1 MGVSVEEFLGMLDRL
16 PEVEQTPGGDWI
28 SLKVRGSGFGYLW
41 ERTETVGLKATIEEQ
56 IALVAERPEVF
67 EVQFTA
73 GRFGWVV
80 VHLAGIDADELFEL
94 VTEAWCLTAPKQL
107 IAAHGVGPDEGEA
120 GPYAREAERSAERA
134 GR

>member
-1 MGVSVEEFLGMLDRL
+1 MGVTVDEFLKMLDRL
-16 PEVEQTPGGDWI
+16 PEVKQSPGGDWI
-28 SLKVRGSGFGYLW
+28 SLKVRGKGFGYLW
-41 ERTETVGLKATIEEQ
+41 ERTETVGLKSTIQEQ

-80 VHLAGIDADELFEL
+80 VHLDKIEADELFEL

-107 IAAHGVGPDEGEA
+107 VEAHEAAHPI
-120 GPYAREAERSAERA
+120 
-134 GR
+134 GRH

>member
-1 MGVSVEEFLGMLDRL
+1 MGVTVDEFLNMLNDL
-16 PEVEQTPGGDWI
+16 PEVKLSDSDSWI
-28 SLKVRGSGFGYLW
+28 ALKVRGKGFGYLW

-56 IALVAERPEVF
+56 IALVAERPDVF

-80 VHLAGIDADELFEL
+80 VHLAKIDRDELFEL

-107 IAAHGVGPDEGEA
+107 VTAHES
-120 GPYAREAERSAERA
+120 RR
-134 GR
+134 